1 MIVDKLCARCGK
13 LMVQVEHNRKR
24 CPECALIVH
33 REQARQRQRDRKEEM
48 LQRGVQRVK
57 KATIVL
63 SYGAMATVS
72 TAFGSFANIY
82 ALPTPVLLTDGSDS
96 ISCYA
101 RAIVAAS
108 GTPEPSIYNINVD
121 FYISIAGWM
130 E

>member
-57 KATIVL
+57 KATILEKSL
-63 SYGAMATVS
+63 SEM
-72 TAFGSFANIY
+72 FL
-82 ALPTPVLLTDGSDS
+82 LPEKPQIKGLL
-96 ISCYA
+96 
-101 RAIVAAS
+101 
-108 GTPEPSIYNINVD
+108 
-121 FYISIAGWM
+121 
-130 E
+130 

>member
-57 KATIVL
+57 KATIAEINRL
-63 SYGAMATVS
+63 AAELGMSYGKYVAAVMS
-72 TAFGSFANIY
+72 NESSI
-82 ALPTPVLLTDGSDS
+82 PTDGSDRD
-96 ISCYA
+96 A
-101 RAIVAAS
+101 R
-108 GTPEPSIYNINVD
+108 E
-121 FYISIAGWM
+121 
-130 E
+130 